1 MESGGTAVISPVVA
15 VAVAV
20 VCDRV
25 VRRTAV
31 AEALRAGGDS
41 GAQQKVSRF
50 HSRQERFS
58 RRLPLC
64 IACPVLEN
72 KDHCGKALV
81 ARLLL
86 LLQPL

>member
-15 VAVAV
+15 VAV
-20 VCDRV
+20 VCGRV
-25 VRRTAV
+25 VRRTAL